1 MQDHEAFI
9 LFKQKVNLVI
19 ENLENKI
26 EDTNKQVDLIKN
38 KIEDSEHAL
47 IELQNELKFI
57 DFEIKKIDDSVA
69 RMK

>member
-26 EDTNKQVDLIKN
+26 D
-38 KIEDSEHAL
+38 
-47 IELQNELKFI
+47 
-57 DFEIKKIDDSVA
+57 EIKKELEDLDKEKV
-69 RMK
+69 KKTHKNNVFTT